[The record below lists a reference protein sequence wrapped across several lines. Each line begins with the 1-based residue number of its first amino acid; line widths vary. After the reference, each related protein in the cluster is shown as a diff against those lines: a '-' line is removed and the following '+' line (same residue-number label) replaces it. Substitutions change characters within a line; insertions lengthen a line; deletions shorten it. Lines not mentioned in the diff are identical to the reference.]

1 MRARDSSRAAEPSIS
16 SKTVRGPAIYS
27 SLSDEASVL
36 FGKNEWSPLGL
47 QAFYIS
53 GQNGVIDLLD
63 SKGPMVS
70 LLSEYRADSKSHEIV
85 RCRERKR
92 FVKIIQS
99 PKMK

>member
-1 MRARDSSRAAEPSIS
+1 MRQ
-16 SKTVRGPAIYS
+16 
-27 SLSDEASVL
+27 SLQFLPKQYGVTQFIRRYPTKPSVL

-70 LLSEYRADSKSHEIV
+70 LLSEDRADSKSHEIV
-85 RCRERKR
+85 R
-92 FVKIIQS
+92 VG
-99 PKMK
+99 